1 MHSTSFDNHAIA
13 KLSDNKQLGR
23 EIRNFLQ
30 TDKYIRLKSD
40 AAASDTLKRILRDR
54 ADENR
59 QSKKRLVTMLDELVS
74 GADYYALMKKQDV
87 KADRTAAAINEVLD
101 YLSLNIFSKFGFL
114 TTPHENPQRKLNRFY
129 LPMISAK
136 NS

>member
-40 AAASDTLKRILRDR
+40 AAASDTLKTHL
-54 ADENR
+54 E
-59 QSKKRLVTMLDELVS
+59 
-74 GADYYALMKKQDV
+74 GP
-87 KADRTAAAINEVLD
+87 
-101 YLSLNIFSKFGFL
+101 G
-114 TTPHENPQRKLNRFY
+114 
-129 LPMISAK
+129 
-136 NS
+136 